1 MKRNCLFAPYF
12 ADKLAF
18 IIGNLHSV
26 FSELTMT
33 KTATLRSICAC
44 LLILPLLAATASST
58 GALAQQGIAVLVNDQ
73 PITNYDVQQRVKFTA
88 VTQRK
93 PANAQ
98 LRRAALDELID
109 ETLIKQEA
117 KRIGVS
123 VTKAEV
129 DKIISEIAAR
139 GGRSAPQLK
148 QILRQL
154 GVDASTFESRIAS
167 QIAWRQ
173 VIQRRFRQNVQVQ
186 DRDID
191 EFLSTKTDQKSDGN
205 VEYDL
210 QSILFLLPKNASRAT
225 VEQRTAEARRLGARL
240 ESCETSRKLAAPIRD
255 VVIRDIGKRN
265 SASLSKEQAA
275 VLAKVGASKVTP
287 PKKTDQGVEM
297 LAICNKRETSGDEVA
312 RLAAQSTLINKEYA
326 ELAKRHLFDLRQSA
340 IIEHR

>member
-1 MKRNCLFAPYF
+1 
-12 ADKLAF
+12 
-18 IIGNLHSV
+18 
-26 FSELTMT
+26 MT
-33 KTATLRSICAC
+33 KIAMLRSIWTY
-44 LLILPLLAATASST
+44 LLALPIIAVAIFNT

-73 PITNYDVQQRVKFTA
+73 PITNYDVQQRVKFTS

-93 PANAQ
+93 QANAQ

-109 ETLIKQEA
+109 EALIKQEA

-129 DKIISEIAAR
+129 NQVISEIAAR
-139 GGRSAPQLK
+139 GGRNASQLK

-191 EFLSTKTDQKSDGN
+191 EFLSTKTDQKSEGN

-210 QSILFLLPKNASRAT
+210 QSILFLVPKNASRAAI
-225 VEQRTAEARRLGARL
+225 EQRTAEARRLGARFD
-240 ESCETSRKLAAPIRD
+240 SCETSRKLAAPIRD

-265 SASLSKEQAA
+265 STSLSKEQAA
-275 VLAKVGASKVTP
+275 ILSKVGENKVTP

-297 LAICNKRETSGDEVA
+297 LAICNKRETSGEEVA
-312 RLAAQSTLINKEYA
+312 RLAAQSTLINKEYT